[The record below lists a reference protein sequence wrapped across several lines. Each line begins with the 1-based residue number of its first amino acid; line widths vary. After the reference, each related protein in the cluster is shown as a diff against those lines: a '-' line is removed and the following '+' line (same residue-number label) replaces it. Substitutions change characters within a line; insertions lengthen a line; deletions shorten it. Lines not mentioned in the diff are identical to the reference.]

1 MFEIRFPQLRWI
13 TCLHGFHPRK
23 VCQDVAF
30 VRCSHRKVRLVWRRR
45 QRGEYDSVWSQYDC
59 DTRISVARQTEREKV
74 GKGFLHHTLTNLTKS
89 KYCFWTW
96 LLHLIACSMHL
107 DSCTPDVR
115 LLAGYAVLAAKQA
128 AIGFWGIANNAF
140 ISFFWRRNWKSM
152 ELVKICELV
161 VKLFTLLL
169 CFNSLP
175 SKSNKRL

>member
-1 MFEIRFPQLRWI
+1 MFEIRLPQLRWI

-30 VRCSHRKVRLVWRRR
+30 VRCSYRKVRLVWRRR
-45 QRGEYDSVWSQYDC
+45 QRGEYDSVWLWHKDFC
-59 DTRISVARQTEREKV
+59 CQTN
-74 GKGFLHHTLTNLTKS
+74 GKGKGRERLLASYAYKPYKS

-96 LLHLIACSMHL
+96 LLDLIACSI
-107 DSCTPDVR
+107 SWTPDVR

-140 ISFFWRRNWKSM
+140 ISSFWLRNWKSM
-152 ELVKICELV
+152 ELVQICELV